1 MDSKDRPVE
10 INMSGIPIAGVG
22 GLGMVAVAIVM
33 AYVLPE
39 AWLLIAVGAIGGV
52 ALAVGLVLMR
62 RHSDP
67 YQSGSEDTH
76 VLFRADGNRVADRGR
91 VIETRKDSEQL
102 LAW

>member
-1 MDSKDRPVE
+1 VESKDRLVQ

-39 AWLLIAVGAIGGV
+39 AWLFIAFGAIGGV
-52 ALAVGLVLMR
+52 ALAIGLLMLR
-62 RHSDP
+62 RYTGSHK
-67 YQSGSEDTH
+67 SGPDDTH
-76 VLFRADGNRVADRGR
+76 VLFRAETDRALQADAEIDTG
-91 VIETRKDSEQL
+91 KSSEQL